1 MGYGLTEKTLS
12 MLHETAQK
20 TLHKEDDGYR
30 KKQDTK
36 WSKSN

>member
-1 MGYGLTEKTLS
+1 MDYGLTEKTLS

-20 TLHKEDDGYR
+20 TLHKDDGYR